1 MKPISNLLI
10 VLLCIF
16 VFALSFVVGC
26 QDSTA
31 RQIAFERK
39 DGEKT
44 DDGWRTV
51 HIYKHVIPGGAT
63 TPVATFGGRW
73 GGLTVSPRG
82 DMLAALLFGGGTEPT
97 RVRVMDATGKITYET
112 AFSGKE
118 TYEMYEM
125 SFSPDSKLLAVIIGE
140 DDRNEM
146 RFTSTGLAIVDL
158 QESSVDWL
166 IEAVGIDDR
175 PSNWYRTSIDSL
187 NWWMRDVLWMDDST
201 LLALSTGSARVFN
214 VRTGELLWKFEID
227 WDCTEGG
234 TRAHMLSADGRY
246 LFFDLC
252 IQRYSRE
259 SEMLY
264 DLKERKFVTG
274 FSEVAFGP
282 GIAPEEWIVSAKWM
296 GESGSK
302 LLIEMRP
309 GVFFDETVGYRRPR
323 QKPVHLRLIDVS
335 RNVLVTEALD
345 SKYSVEVEG
354 NWWWTL
360 PRYNKLV
367 GLDSVLVPF
376 SVDLLNQ

>member
-1 MKPISNLLI
+1 MKPISKGLL
-10 VLLCIF
+10 LFLCIF
-16 VFALSFVVGC
+16 GLNLCCVMGC
-26 QDSTA
+26 QNSVA
-31 RQIAFERK
+31 QQFAFERK

-51 HIYKHVIPGGAT
+51 HIYMHVIPGGAV

-73 GGLTVSPRG
+73 GHLTSSPRG
-82 DMLAALLFGGGTEPT
+82 DKLAAFLFGGGTKPT
-97 RVRVMDATGKITYET
+97 RVRVMDVAERITHET
-112 AFSGKE
+112 AFHGK
-118 TYEMYEM
+118 EMYEM

-146 RFTSTGLAIVDL
+146 RFTSTGLAFVDL

-187 NWWMRDVLWMDDST
+187 NWWIRDVLWMNDST
-201 LLALSTGSARVFN
+201 LLALSIVTGRVFN
-214 VRTGELLWKFEID
+214 IRTGEVTWTFAVEG
-227 WDCTEGG
+227 DCGIG
-234 TRAHMLSADGRY
+234 IHKPMLSADGRF
-246 LFFDLC
+246 LVFGLC
-252 IQRYSRE
+252 LQRDSRE

-264 DLKERKFVTG
+264 DLQERKFVTG
-274 FSEVAFGP
+274 FSEVAYGP
-282 GIAPEEWIVSAKWM
+282 DIVQDEWIVSAKWL
-296 GESGSK
+296 GDTGSL

-335 RNVLVTEALD
+335 RNVLATEALD

-376 SVDLLNQ
+376 TVDLLNQ